1 MKKAKKILL
10 AGLVFAMVLAMT
22 ACGKN
27 STPSESVESELK
39 AVQNESISDLEKTM
53 PNTMDSSY
61 SDDWKSFLKK
71 IQKFDYKIKDEKIK
85 GNKATVTVT
94 IKTYDF
100 GNAYQETYNQIVQD
114 AQSGTI
120 TSSTDVTKYVYDL
133 MFKNLLA
140 VDKKTYSKDVVINCK
155 KNDKGEWETD
165 VQSNEQF
172 LNAIMGGLEDKIAEM
187 SSAQS

>member
-1 MKKAKKILL
+1 MKKTKKILL
-10 AGLVFAMVLAMT
+10 AGLVFAMAFAMA

-27 STPSESVESELK
+27 ATPSESVESELK

-100 GNAYQETYNQIVQD
+100 GQAYQNTYNQIVQD

-187 SSAQS
+187 SSAQ

>member
-155 KNDKGEWETD
+155 KNDDGEWETD

-172 LNAIMGGLEDKIAEM
+172 LNAIMGGLEDKIAEK
-187 SSAQS
+187 SSAQ